1 MSGRYSY
8 GIDNPPTLRRS
19 SFPQRVVRP
28 IGVPY
33 CKTRSGIPR
42 DPHARRAQPALQSG
56 RPSATLRAALSA
68 AVRPPL
74 PTRSCDLAGIPQKPA
89 RWSAKGEPPPLSCP
103 CRSNVAL
110 LRLLA
115 RIAPVAPQGIV
126 AASATGGAPI
136 PCPSKEGNYGGS
148 GQILCSQPPPCR
160 KSLLLFLASTCR
172 QSAPHPPSPKGRGGF
187 FRPKLSTNP
196 QTRKLFMKVCANST
210 LSLQISLISSVLVR
224 GLLIVNDK

>member
-1 MSGRYSY
+1 M
-8 GIDNPPTLRRS
+8 
-19 SFPQRVVRP
+19 
-28 IGVPY
+28 
-33 CKTRSGIPR
+33 
-42 DPHARRAQPALQSG
+42 
-56 RPSATLRAALSA
+56 LRAALSA

-172 QSAPHPPSPKGRGGF
+172 QSAPHPQPPPLKGEGAQGLTQNF
-187 FRPKLSTNP
+187 YITSGAVIFRRERTFSSTVAVARHRAARAA
-196 QTRKLFMKVCANST
+196 QTAW
-210 LSLQISLISSVLVR
+210 SSHFTR
-224 GLLIVNDK
+224 QFW